1 MELERD
7 GEGREWRKESS
18 ELGDLAFSRW
28 KTLTIRD
35 LNEERPV
42 SVGTHILA
50 AGLFAWHLVV
60 LFPCF

>member
-1 MELERD
+1 MELEQE
-7 GEGREWRKESS
+7 GEGREWSKESS
-18 ELGDLAFSRW
+18 ELGNLASSW

-35 LNEERPV
+35 LNEERTV

-50 AGLFAWHLVV
+50 NGLFAWHLVV